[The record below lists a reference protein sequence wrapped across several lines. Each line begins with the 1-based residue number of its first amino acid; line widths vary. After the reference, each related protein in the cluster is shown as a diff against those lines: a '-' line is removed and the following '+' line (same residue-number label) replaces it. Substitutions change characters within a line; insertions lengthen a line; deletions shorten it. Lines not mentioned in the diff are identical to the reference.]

1 MRDVIRARLKEM
13 IVRGLRIPDITPD
26 QLADNQPLLSGELNI
41 DSLDILQLI
50 LEIERSFGIKL
61 VTGEFVRS
69 QWETIDTLAATIES
83 KLPSDGVHDGSIR
96 LADGA

>member
-1 MRDVIRARLKEM
+1 MREMIRAQLKEL
-13 IVRGLRIPDITPD
+13 IVRGLRIEDMTPD
-26 QLADNQPLLSGELNI
+26 QLADDEPLLSGQLNI
-41 DSLDILQLI
+41 DSLDVLQLI
-50 LEIERSFGIKL
+50 LEIERTFSIKL

-83 KLPSDGVHDGSIR
+83 KLPSDGVATAPAR